1 MSAAEAT
8 APAGGVA
15 LRHRRTFSSRFFRSE
30 LRLVFGRRRNQVGLA
45 VLAAVPVLISIAIKT
60 SASNPQQGAPDFF
73 GSITQ
78 NGLFLAL
85 AALTIELALF
95 LPIAI
100 SAIAGDAVAGEAN
113 TGTLRY
119 LLTVPVAR
127 TRLLAVKFAAIAVGA
142 MAAAFVVSLTGIVM
156 GLILFGGGD
165 VVLLSGS
172 TASFW
177 DGLLRVL
184 GATVYIGIGLS
195 ALGAVG
201 LFFSTLTEQP
211 IGAMIATVI
220 FSTASYIADTVPQIS
235 WLHPYLI
242 IHNWMAYV
250 DLLRDPISWSQM
262 GNGLWVA
269 LGYGV
274 VFWLLAWARFGH
286 KDVTS

>member
-1 MSAAEAT
+1 MSAAEAVTGTAT
-8 APAGGVA
+8 AP
-15 LRHRRTFSSRFFRSE
+15 RRRRTPSTRFFRSE
-30 LRLVFGRRRNQVGLA
+30 LRLVFGRRRNQIGLA
-45 VLAAVPVLISIAIKT
+45 VLAAVPILISIAIKT
-60 SASNPQQGAPDFF
+60 SASRPGQDAPDFF
-73 GSITQ
+73 SSITQ

-85 AALTIELALF
+85 AALTIELGLF

-119 LLTVPVAR
+119 LLTVPVDR
-127 TRLLAVKFAAIAVGA
+127 TRLLAVKYAAIVVGA
-142 MAAAFVVSLTGIVM
+142 MVAALLVSATGIVM
-156 GLILFGGGD
+156 GLLLFGGGD
-165 VVLLSGS
+165 VVLLSGT
-172 TASFW
+172 TAGFW

-184 GATVYIGIGLS
+184 GATVYVGIGLA

-242 IHNWMAYV
+242 THNWMAYG
-250 DLLRDPISWSQM
+250 DLLRDPVSWSQM
-262 GNGLWVA
+262 SDGLWVA
-269 LGYGV
+269 VGYAV
-274 VFWLLAWARFGH
+274 VFWLLSWARFGR
-286 KDVTS
+286 KDITS

>member
-8 APAGGVA
+8 AVA
-15 LRHRRTFSSRFFRSE
+15 PPRRRTVSSRFFRSE
-30 LRLVFGRRRNQVGLA
+30 LRLVFGRRRNQIGLA
-45 VLAAVPVLISIAIKT
+45 VLAAVPILISIAIKT
-60 SASNPQQGAPDFF
+60 SASRPGQDAPDFF
-73 GSITQ
+73 ASITQ

-100 SAIAGDAVAGEAN
+100 AAIAGDAVAGEAN

-119 LLTVPVAR
+119 LLTVPVSR
-127 TRLLAVKFAAIAVGA
+127 TRLLAVKYAAIVVGA
-142 MAAAFVVSLTGIVM
+142 MAAAFVVTVTGIVM

-165 VVLLSGS
+165 VVLLSG
-172 TASFW
+172 TVAGFW

-184 GATVYIGIGLS
+184 GATVYVGIGLA

-211 IGAMIATVI
+211 IGAMIATVL
-220 FSTASYIADTVPQIS
+220 FSTASYIADTVPQID
-235 WLHPYLI
+235 WMHPYLI
-242 IHNWMAYV
+242 IHNWMAYG
-250 DLLRDPISWSQM
+250 DLLRDPVSWSQM
-262 GNGLWVA
+262 GDGLWVA
-269 LGYGV
+269 LGYAV
-274 VFWLLAWARFGH
+274 VFWLLAWARFGR

>member
-8 APAGGVA
+8 APGGGVA
-15 LRHRRTFSSRFFRSE
+15 LRRRRTFSSRFFRSE

>member
-177 DGLLRVL
+177 DGLMRVL

-220 FSTASYIADTVPQIS
+220 FSTANYIADTVPQIS